1 MGFSGGGF
9 SPLHLGTGFAKG
21 GKGEMFGISTNAL
34 KLGSTLS
41 KRWELIFPP
50 ALLILEPRRRR
61 RNPPNH
67 LISLTKVRRE
77 EEERGGGKEAKRT
90 VLSDRRRRGP

>member
-21 GKGEMFGISTNAL
+21 GKGEMFGIPTNAL

-41 KRWELIFPP
+41 QRWELLCPP
-50 ALLILEPRRRR
+50 ALLILEPMAA
-61 RNPPNH
+61 NEGDAATH
-67 LISLTKVRRE
+67 QT
-77 EEERGGGKEAKRT
+77 A
-90 VLSDRRRRGP
+90 LSRSPK